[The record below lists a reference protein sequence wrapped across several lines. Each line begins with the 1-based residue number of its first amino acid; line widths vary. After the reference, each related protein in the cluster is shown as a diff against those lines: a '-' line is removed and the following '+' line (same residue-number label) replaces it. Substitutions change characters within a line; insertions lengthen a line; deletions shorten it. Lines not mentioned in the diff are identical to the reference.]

1 MTAMNRLTQLVL
13 RHPRKIVALW
23 ILMLLASALPAMRLN
38 DRVRDSGYEVKG
50 SQSQRAPALDKR
62 LFGGAPKPQV
72 AVSVYA
78 PHVTHAVLL
87 RDAAA
92 AARAVRRAPG
102 VATVE
107 EAELSQNG
115 RVALIPL
122 TLDGSIAVAQTYVN
136 GIQSTLDAAQRAT
149 APAKLQLVG
158 QAAVFDRYAV
168 DARKSL
174 QLSAAI
180 SFPVMLAVLLVA
192 FLSVTAALL
201 PLALSAVCVG
211 VAFGALYLLSY
222 AVELNVF
229 VEDTVLVI
237 GLGLSIDFS
246 LFMLSR
252 VREALKRGAA
262 DTGEAIA
269 EALRT
274 TGRAITISGVTIA
287 AALGGLFV
295 TGVGTFASLAIGAI
309 AATLLA
315 VALALTLMPAVLVL
329 LDDRVERLP
338 LRVAVSAAQSGAF
351 WRRLADFV
359 VRRRVA
365 LIVPIVLVMLT
376 LSIPLSGMQISWKT
390 FSVLPT
396 SDPVRQATDQ
406 VASAFG
412 PGYGTA
418 AVVTAHAPP
427 VQLTTTLE
435 HQRGIEEISPPRF
448 GAHGWVRFFVTLD
461 SAADSQRAMITV
473 RRVRASLRHAYG
485 SGAVVSGPT
494 AEAIDLL
501 DRVNARTPYVV
512 LAVLLAEILVLTLIF
527 AAPVIA
533 LKAALTTLLS
543 VTAALGVMTFVFGDT
558 SDIHFMVPLF
568 LFASVFGLSTDYEV
582 FLISRIRE
590 HHQEGMSNTDALKEA
605 LVRSSRAITLAG
617 LTMAVVCFAFALSP
631 LVPLQELGI
640 GLGLAVLL
648 DVTIVRGLLVPATV
662 ALLGERNWWHPRLR
676 SPARVPPTPRAT
688 EVARD
693 AESY

>member
-1 MTAMNRLTQLVL
+1 
-13 RHPRKIVALW
+13 
-23 ILMLLASALPAMRLN
+23 MLLASALPALRLN
-38 DRVRDSGYEVKG
+38 DRVRDSGYEVNG
-50 SQSQRAPALDKR
+50 SQSQRATTIDRQLFHGALK
-62 LFGGAPKPQV
+62 PKV
-72 AVSVYA
+72 AVSVVA
-78 PHVTHAVLL
+78 PHASNAIVM
-87 RDAAA
+87 RDAAIA
-92 AARAVRRAPG
+92 ASAVRKTSG
-102 VATVE
+102 VASVE
-107 EAELSQNG
+107 EPELSANG
-115 RVALIPL
+115 HVALVPL
-122 TLDGSIAVAQTYVN
+122 TLDGSIAVAQTYVQ
-136 GIQSTLDAAQRAT
+136 GIQTSLDRAARSTRL
-149 APAKLQLVG
+149 AKLQLVG

-174 QLSAAI
+174 QTSAAI

-222 AVELNVF
+222 LVELNVF

-262 DTGEAIA
+262 DTGEAIT
-269 EALRT
+269 EAMRT
-274 TGRAITISGVTIA
+274 TGRAITVSGLTIA

-295 TGVGTFASLAIGAI
+295 TGVGTFASLAIGAM

-315 VALALTLMPAVLVL
+315 VAAALTLMPAVLVL
-329 LDDRVERLP
+329 MGDRVERLP

-365 LIVPIVLVMLT
+365 LIVPLVLIMLI
-376 LSIPLSGMQISWKT
+376 LSVPIAGMQISWKT

-406 VASAFG
+406 VAHAFG
-412 PGYGTA
+412 TGYGTP
-418 AVVTAHAPP
+418 AVVTAHASP
-427 VQLTTTLE
+427 VRLTAILE
-435 HQRGIEEISPPRF
+435 HQRGVKEIGPPQF
-448 GAHGWVRFFVTLD
+448 GDRGWVRFFVTLD
-461 SAADSQRAMITV
+461 SQADSQTAASNV
-473 RRVRASLRHAYG
+473 RRMRVSLRRTYG
-485 SGAVVSGPT
+485 PNAVVSGPT
-494 AEAIDLL
+494 AESIDLL
-501 DRVNARTPYVV
+501 DRVNARTPLVV
-512 LAVLLAEILVLTLIF
+512 LVVLLAEILVLTLIF

-558 SDIHFMVPLF
+558 SNIHFMVPLF
-568 LFASVFGLSTDYEV
+568 LFVSVFGLSTDYEV

-590 HHQEGMSNTDALKEA
+590 HYQEGMSNTDALKEA

-617 LTMAVVCFAFALSP
+617 LTMSVVCFAFAISP

-662 ALLGERNWWHPRLR
+662 ALLGDMNWWRPRLR
-676 SPARVPPTPRAT
+676 SRAHTVGRAT
-688 EVARD
+688 EVK
-693 AESY
+693 SY

>member
-1 MTAMNRLTQLVL
+1 MTRLTQIVL
-13 RHPRKIVALW
+13 RHPRKIVGLW
-23 ILMLLASALPAMRLN
+23 LLLLLASAVPALRLN

-50 SQSQRAPALDKR
+50 SQSQRAPTLDR
-62 LFGGAPKPQV
+62 ELFGGVPKPQV
-72 AVSVYA
+72 GVSVVVPNA
-78 PHVTHAVLL
+78 SHGILL
-87 RDAAA
+87 RDAGF
-92 AARAVRRAPG
+92 AARAVRTAPG

-107 EAELSQNG
+107 EPELSPNG
-115 RVALIPL
+115 HVALIPL
-122 TLDGSIAVAQTYVN
+122 SLDGSIAVAQTYVQ
-136 GIQSTLDAAQRAT
+136 GIQVALDRAERSTE
-149 APAKLQLVG
+149 PAKLQLVG

-174 QLSAAI
+174 QTSAVI

-262 DTGEAIA
+262 DTGEAIT

-274 TGRAITISGVTIA
+274 TGRAITVSGVTIA

-309 AATLLA
+309 TATLLA
-315 VALALTLMPAVLVL
+315 VAAALTLMPAVLVL

-365 LIVPIVLVMLT
+365 IITPIVLLMLA
-376 LSIPLSGMQISWKT
+376 LSIPLSGMRISWKT

-396 SDPVRQATDQ
+396 SDPVRQATDR
-406 VASAFG
+406 VAGAFG
-412 PGYGTA
+412 PGYGTPT
-418 AVVTAHAPP
+418 VVTAHAAP
-427 VQLTTTLE
+427 VGLTAILE
-435 HQRGIEEISPPRF
+435 RQRGIREISPPRF
-448 GAHGWVRFFVTLD
+448 GAHGWVRFSVTLA
-461 SAADSQRAMITV
+461 SAADSQTAMSNV
-473 RRVRASLRHAYG
+473 RRMRASLRRTYG
-485 SGAVVSGPT
+485 SSAVVSGPT
-494 AEAIDLL
+494 AEAVDLL
-501 DRVNARTPYVV
+501 DRINARTPYVV
-512 LAVLLAEILVLTLIF
+512 LVVLLAEILLLTLIF

-543 VTAALGVMTFVFGDT
+543 VTAALGVMTFVFGNT
-558 SDIHFMVPLF
+558 SNIHFMVPLF
-568 LFASVFGLSTDYEV
+568 LFACVFGLSTDYEV

-590 HHQEGMSNTDALKEA
+590 HHQESMSNTDALKEA

-617 LTMAVVCFAFALSP
+617 LTMAVVCFAFAISP

-648 DVTIVRGLLVPATV
+648 DVSIVRGLLVPATV
-662 ALLGERNWWHPRLR
+662 ALLGERNWWRPRLR
-676 SPARVPPTPRAT
+676 SRAPAVGKAS
-688 EVARD
+688 D
-693 AESY
+693 AEGY